1 MYLCEGITPDIIL
14 KAKRITIKV
23 GSSLLIDKT
32 TGGLNQ
38 EWFKGFI
45 QDVVNLYRSGKEI
58 VIVSSGAVALGRK
71 ALKISPD
78 ADKPDK
84 SQAAAAAAVGQITL
98 AHYYQTAMQDYDVN
112 VGLILITTDNTDVRT
127 QYLNLRDTLD
137 TLLSVGAI
145 PIVNENDAV
154 SDHDIRYGDND
165 RLAARIAG
173 MAGSDLL
180 LLMSDIDGLYTAN
193 PNMNNDAEFI
203 SIVTEVTPQIEAM
216 AGDVGSN
223 VGTGGMKTK
232 LLAAKIAHSAGCDMI
247 IFNGKPF
254 NPITKII
261 KNNGR
266 FTHFK
271 SGDNPMNAR
280 KHWIIGTPHPAG
292 SVTIDDGAIK
302 ALKDGSSLLPSGV
315 VAVEGNFMRGNCI
328 NVLDKKGNLIAMGL
342 AGYNSDETFII
353 LGRQSSHIPKLLG
366 YKRRPE
372 IIHRNN
378 MVLL

>member
-1 MYLCEGITPDIIL
+1 MYLCEGITPDILI

-23 GSSLLIDKT
+23 GSSLLIDT
-32 TGGLNQ
+32 ATGELNND
-38 EWFKGFI
+38 WFAKFI
-45 QDVVNLYRSGKEI
+45 DDVAVLHKAGKEI

-71 ALKISPD
+71 ALQIAPD

-84 SQAAAAAAVGQITL
+84 SQAAAAAAVGQISL
-98 AHYYQTAMQDYDVN
+98 AHQYQSAMQAYHIH
-112 VGLILITTDNTDVRT
+112 VGLILITTDNTDIRS

-137 TLLSVGAI
+137 TLLGVGAI
-145 PIVNENDAV
+145 PVVNENDAV
-154 SDHDIRYGDND
+154 SDYDIRYGDND

-173 MAGSDLL
+173 MAGADLL

-193 PNMNNDAEFI
+193 PNTDNTAEFI
-203 SIVTEVTPQIEAM
+203 DVVPEVTPEIEAM

-232 LLAAKIAHSAGCDMI
+232 LAAAKIAHSAGCEMI

-254 NPITKII
+254 NPIEKIAR
-261 KNNGR
+261 GSR
-266 FTHFK
+266 FTYFK
-271 SGDNPMNAR
+271 AGDNPMNAR

-292 SVTIDDGAIK
+292 TVTIDDGAVK
-302 ALKDGSSLLPSGV
+302 ALHDGRSLLPSGV
-315 VAVEGNFMRGNCI
+315 VAVEGVFTRGDCI
-328 NVLDKKGNLIAMGL
+328 KVADKKGKVIALGL
-342 AGYNSDETFII
+342 AGYSSDETFII
-353 LGRQSSHIPKLLG
+353 LGRQSVHIPKLLG

-378 MVLL
+378 MVLM